1 MTRDQAFIHACDE
14 ANKSRPL
21 TDAEVDQLVSLFE
34 VQNAR
39 KQEQARL
46 KAAREARAAKKAADP
61 VYARSLERQRERYR
75 KNPEFRARQIAAA
88 TARYHARKR
97 AQV

>member
-14 ANKSRPL
+14 ANKCRPL

-34 VQNAR
+34 LQNER
-39 KQEQARL
+39 KEEQARL
-46 KAAREARAAKKAADP
+46 KAAREARAAKKSADP

-75 KNPEFRARQIAAA
+75 NNPEFRARQIAASK
-88 TARYHARKR
+88 ARYHERKG
-97 AQV
+97 AQA